1 MEKINISLSSL
12 EPIIQKISDF
22 TKIQRIL
29 ICIGVVGVV
38 IGLFVWLLYIPQI
51 TTQSKLSTSI
61 VEETEKLQKT
71 KANAAELEK
80 YQKLMEEKKAQ
91 FNIASKQLPQT
102 DEVPTLLK
110 NISQAGK
117 DAGLAFLLFKP
128 GTEVMKN
135 FYAVIPVQ
143 MDLYGTYHDM
153 GVFFDRVAGMSRIVN
168 IKSFE
173 MKPAVSS
180 GKKGTSP
187 FGAVKAA
194 RKIKKQGKTPATVQ
208 SVASELTITCTA
220 ETYKFVEAP
229 PPAADEKGK
238 KESGEKGKKGKEKEK
253 KTDNK
258 KNKIEEAL

>member
-1 MEKINISLSSL
+1 MNKINFSLSSI
-12 EPIIQKISDF
+12 EPLIQKISDL
-22 TKIQRIL
+22 TKLQRIL
-29 ICIGVVGVV
+29 ICVGAVGAV

-51 TTQSKLSTSI
+51 KEQTSLSKAI
-61 VEETEKLQKT
+61 VEETDKLKQT
-71 KANAAELEK
+71 KASAAELEK

-128 GTEVMKN
+128 VEESLKN

-143 MDLYGTYHDM
+143 MDLYGSFHDL

-173 MKPAVSS
+173 MKVAGSDK
-180 GKKGTSP
+180 GKKRSSP
-187 FGAVKAA
+187 IKAVKSA
-194 RKIKKQGKTPATVQ
+194 RNIAKKGKAPATVQ
-208 SVASELTITCTA
+208 SVASELSISCTA

-229 PPAADEKGK
+229 PPSEEPAAAGEGK
-238 KESGEKGKKGKEKEK
+238 KAKKKGK
-253 KTDNK
+253 KTDN
-258 KNKIEEAL
+258 NKTEEAL

>member
-1 MEKINISLSSL
+1 MNKINVSLSSL
-12 EPIIQKISDF
+12 EPMIQKISDL
-22 TKIQRIL
+22 TKLQRIL
-29 ICIGVVGVV
+29 ICVGVVGVI

-51 TTQSKLSTSI
+51 KEQSKLSQAI
-61 VEETEKLQKT
+61 VEQTEKLKQT
-71 KANAAELEK
+71 KASAAELEK

-91 FNIASKQLPQT
+91 FSVASKQLPQT

-128 GTEVMKN
+128 VAESLKN

-143 MDLYGTYHDM
+143 MDLYGSFHDL

-173 MKPAVSS
+173 MKPAGS
-180 GKKGTSP
+180 GKAAKGGTSP
-187 FGAVKAA
+187 FGAVKKA
-194 RKIKKQGKTPATVQ
+194 RDIGKKGKSPATVQ
-208 SVASELTITCTA
+208 SVASELSITCTA

-229 PPAADEKGK
+229 PPSE
-238 KESGEKGKKGKEKEK
+238 EKEK
-253 KTDNK
+253 KGKDKGKKTDTKNNK
-258 KNKIEEAL
+258 TEEAL